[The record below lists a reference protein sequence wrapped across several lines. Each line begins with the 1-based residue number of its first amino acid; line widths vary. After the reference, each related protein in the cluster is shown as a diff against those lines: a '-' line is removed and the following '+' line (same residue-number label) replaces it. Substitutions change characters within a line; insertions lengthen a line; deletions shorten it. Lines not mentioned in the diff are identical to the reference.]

1 MSVAVPSPDE
11 ERTASGLAVFRHRD
25 FALFSGVRVAAGLAQ
40 QMQTVAVGWLVYDIT
55 QSALAL
61 GLVGLAGFLPAIA
74 LALVTGHVADRF
86 DRRLIVAS
94 CHALNAASA
103 VGLLAVAWAGGGVV
117 APIYLLV
124 VLFGVAR
131 AFAGPASQALVP
143 GLVPRAQFAQAI
155 AWNSSLW
162 QGSSIV
168 GPALGGL
175 LYALGPG
182 VVFASAGLLFAL
194 GSGLAALIR
203 HRPVEIRRE
212 PISRAS
218 LLAGITFIRSR
229 PVILGAISLDLFAV
243 LLGGATALLP
253 IFAQEILFVDAFG
266 LGVMRSMPALGA
278 ALMAAWLAYRPLTR
292 QAGPRLFAAVAMF
305 GLATIG
311 FGLSTNFALS
321 LLCLVVLGAADMVSV
336 VVRQTL
342 VQAET
347 PDAMR
352 GRVAAVNT
360 VFIGAS
366 NELGEFELGLLAA
379 LVGAVPAVVIGGV
392 GTLGIALLWAR
403 LFPTLRRR
411 DRLIEDS

>member
-40 QMQTVAVGWLVYDIT
+40 QMQTVAVGRLVYDIT

-86 DRRLIVAS
+86 DRRRLIVAS

-175 LYALGPG
+175 LYALARG
-182 VVFASAGLLFAL
+182 VVFASAGLLFAR
-194 GSGLAALIR
+194 GSGLAALTR
-203 HRPVEIRRE
+203 PRPVEIRRE

-218 LLAGITFIRSR
+218 L
-229 PVILGAISLDLFAV
+229 
-243 LLGGATALLP
+243 
-253 IFAQEILFVDAFG
+253 
-266 LGVMRSMPALGA
+266 
-278 ALMAAWLAYRPLTR
+278 
-292 QAGPRLFAAVAMF
+292 
-305 GLATIG
+305 
-311 FGLSTNFALS
+311 
-321 LLCLVVLGAADMVSV
+321 
-336 VVRQTL
+336 
-342 VQAET
+342 
-347 PDAMR
+347 
-352 GRVAAVNT
+352 
-360 VFIGAS
+360 
-366 NELGEFELGLLAA
+366 
-379 LVGAVPAVVIGGV
+379 
-392 GTLGIALLWAR
+392 
-403 LFPTLRRR
+403 
-411 DRLIEDS
+411 

>member
-1 MSVAVPSPDE
+1 MSVATRAPRE
-11 ERTASGLAVFRHRD
+11 QARSGWAIFRQRD
-25 FALFSGVRVAAGLAQ
+25 FALFSAVRVAAGLAQ
-40 QMQTVAVGWLVYDIT
+40 QMQTVAVGWLVYDLT
-55 QSALAL
+55 HSALAL
-61 GLVGLAGFLPAIA
+61 GFVGLAGFLPAVA
-74 LALVTGHVADRF
+74 LALITGHVADRF
-86 DRRLIVAS
+86 DRRLIVAA
-94 CHALNAASA
+94 CHALNAAA
-103 VGLLAVAWAGGGVV
+103 AAGLLAVALTGGGRV
-117 APIYLLV
+117 ALIYVLV
-124 VLFGVAR
+124 VFFGVAR

-143 GLVPRAQFAQAI
+143 SLVPREQFAQAI

-162 QGSSIV
+162 QASSIA

-175 LYALGPG
+175 LYAFGPA
-182 VVFASAGLLFAL
+182 VVFASAGGLFAL
-194 GSGLAALIR
+194 ASGLAALIR
-203 HRPVEIRRE
+203 PRSIEIRRE

-253 IFAQEILFVDAFG
+253 IFAQDVLRIDAFG
-266 LGVMRSMPALGA
+266 LGVMRAMPALGA
-278 ALMAAWLAYRPLTR
+278 GLMAVWLAHRPLTDR
-292 QAGPRLFAAVAMF
+292 AGPRLFAAVAVF
-305 GLATIG
+305 GLATVG
-311 FGLSTNFALS
+311 FGLSTNVAFS

-366 NELGEFELGLLAA
+366 NELGEFESGLLAA
-379 LVGAVPAVVIGGV
+379 LVGAVPAVVLGGV
-392 GTLGIALLWAR
+392 GTLGVAILWAR
-403 LFPTLRRR
+403 LFPSLRRR
-411 DRLIEDS
+411 DRLIEP

>member
-1 MSVAVPSPDE
+1 M
-11 ERTASGLAVFRHRD
+11 
-25 FALFSGVRVAAGLAQ
+25 
-40 QMQTVAVGWLVYDIT
+40 
-55 QSALAL
+55 
-61 GLVGLAGFLPAIA
+61 
-74 LALVTGHVADRF
+74 
-86 DRRLIVAS
+86 
-94 CHALNAASA
+94 
-103 VGLLAVAWAGGGVV
+103 
-117 APIYLLV
+117 

-131 AFAGPASQALVP
+131 AFAEPASQALVP
-143 GLVPRAQFAQAI
+143 GLVPREQFAHAI

-162 QGSSIV
+162 QGSSIA

-175 LYALGPG
+175 LYALGPA

-203 HRPVEIRRE
+203 PRPVEIRRE

-218 LLAGITFIRSR
+218 LLAGIPFIRSR

-266 LGVMRSMPALGA
+266 LGVMRAMPAFGA
-278 ALMAAWLAYRPLTR
+278 RAHGGVAADRPLTAPGR
-292 QAGPRLFAAVAMF
+292 PAPVRGRRPCSGWRRSASACRR
-305 GLATIG
+305 I
-311 FGLSTNFALS
+311 FALS
-321 LLCLVVLGAADMVSV
+321 LPCLVVLGAADMVSV

-366 NELGEFELGLLAA
+366 NELGEFESGLLAA
-379 LVGAVPAVVIGGV
+379 LVGAVPAVVLGGV

-403 LFPTLRRR
+403 LFPALRRR